1 MFPST
6 WKYVSRSFFSL
17 PFFQTTISIKRDF
30 YLHATR
36 SLINVLAWIYY
47 RRYCCAYFAEDL
59 RARMNARGRSRRA
72 RESAAGSSSPSRRIF
87 GKALEIAPR
96 KIEKKKRNYRQRI
109 FVWISKMIK
118 NLIRLDEFF
127 RFGNCSINNRGSWIG
142 KKKSFFFWA
151 S

>member
-1 MFPST
+1 
-6 WKYVSRSFFSL
+6 
-17 PFFQTTISIKRDF
+17 
-30 YLHATR
+30 
-36 SLINVLAWIYY
+36 
-47 RRYCCAYFAEDL
+47 
-59 RARMNARGRSRRA
+59 MNARGRSRRA

-87 GKALEIAPR
+87 GRALEIAPG
-96 KIEKKKRNYRQRI
+96 KIEKKKETIVRE
-109 FVWISKMIK
+109 FLLISKMIK

>member
-1 MFPST
+1 MQKSNLFHIFEFDSIGRTRLSLSWYLSTGSSQTSISTQIKMFPST
-6 WKYVSRSFFSL
+6 WKYVFTFFP

-72 RESAAGSSSPSRRIF
+72 REALPYLGEFSGVRSKLRR
-87 GKALEIAPR
+87 ENER
-96 KIEKKKRNYRQRI
+96 
-109 FVWISKMIK
+109 
-118 NLIRLDEFF
+118 
-127 RFGNCSINNRGSWIG
+127 
-142 KKKSFFFWA
+142 
-151 S
+151 